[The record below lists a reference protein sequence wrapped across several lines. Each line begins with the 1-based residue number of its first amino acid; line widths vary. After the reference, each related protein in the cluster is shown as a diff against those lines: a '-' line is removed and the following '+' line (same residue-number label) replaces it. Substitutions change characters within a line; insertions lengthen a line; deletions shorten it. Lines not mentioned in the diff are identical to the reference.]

1 MPRTPQRR
9 IPGAAF
15 FDVDAVADVET
26 TPLPHMM
33 PSAEVFGAAM
43 KELGIDKGTRVV
55 AYDALGIFSAPRC
68 WCTQTT

>member
-1 MPRTPQRR
+1 M
-9 IPGAAF
+9 
-15 FDVDAVADVET
+15 ADVET

-43 KELGIDKGTRVV
+43 KELGIDKGTRVI

-68 WCTQTT
+68 WCTQTS